1 MNFLSFQNSHFK
13 IIWYKIC
20 MDFYLVRW
28 TYSNDVNVGRNIL
41 MNSQLK
47 WILFMSSDKKKWN
60 KTEKDRKNVEKEN
73 NTHESDFS
81 ENEDF
86 EAFEDFFEACWIWT
100 KNKHRRY

>member
-1 MNFLSFQNSHFK
+1 MNFLSFQNSYFK

-47 WILFMSSDKKKWN
+47 WILFMSSDKKKMKQNWERQ
-60 KTEKDRKNVEKEN
+60 EKRGKRK
-73 NTHESDFS
+73 
-81 ENEDF
+81 
-86 EAFEDFFEACWIWT
+86 
-100 KNKHRRY
+100 